1 MPEAV
6 AHTAF
11 MPCRPIPT
19 LSMLLCFPGSGTVN
33 LYPLLS
39 TGLPDG
45 GVLTLVESFCSDEK
59 VRPLTDTVRA
69 KTPVKVDYTIEAGLR
84 SIVIRMRVCKD
95 AANSAIQNWVASR
108 AATLGRDIVP
118 SQIISALSV
127 SGVYQLNW

>member
-1 MPEAV
+1 MQAHPNIVDVAV
-6 AHTAF
+6 
-11 MPCRPIPT
+11 
-19 LSMLLCFPGSGTVN
+19 LSPVPGTVD

-69 KTPVKVDYTIEAGLR
+69 KTPVKVDYTIEARITIYRDQDAR
-84 SIVIRMRVCKD
+84 SVKD

-127 SGVYQLNW
+127 SGCTRLNW